1 MADEAKQKIESE
13 EIAADEAGEETAP
26 EEETLETAT
35 DPDSESGAGPE
46 AEVAKLREA
55 LLRAHAEM
63 NNVQKRSARE
73 IEKSRRFAL
82 ERFAKDLVP
91 VIDSLDQA
99 LANGAAEPESEEA
112 QPDGMR
118 LVYRQLVG
126 VLERHGLEVID
137 PADQP
142 FDPSWHEAMTMQPS
156 GEVEPNTVLQVLQK
170 GFKLHDRL
178 LRPARVIVSRAP
190 D

>member
-1 MADEAKQKIESE
+1 MAKEAKQNIESE
-13 EIAADEAGEETAP
+13 EESPVTADEAVEETPSEDEAP
-26 EEETLETAT
+26 DTAEN
-35 DPDSESGAGPE
+35 SE

-63 NNVQKRSARE
+63 DNVQKRSARE

-99 LANGAAEPESEEA
+99 LANDSAEPEPEEA
-112 QPDGMR
+112 RPDGLR
-118 LVYRQLVG
+118 LVYRQLVD
-126 VLERHGLEVID
+126 VLERHGLEVLD
-137 PADQP
+137 PAGQP

-170 GFKLHDRL
+170 GFRLHDRL